1 MSRQPNVIAPS
12 ILAADFARLGDE
24 VRSVLAAGA
33 DWVHFDVMG
42 EAGAFAGCVA
52 AHPAPPSARPGR
64 AGAGAGAYTFVA
76 GGTIFGRRDY
86 AQVGTALRA
95 GLIGDA

>member
-1 MSRQPNVIAPS
+1 MEQSNVITPS
-12 ILAADFARLGDE
+12 ILSADFARLGDAM
-24 VRSVLAAGA
+24 RSVPAAGA
-33 DWVHFDVMG
+33 DRVHFDVMG
-42 EAGAFAGCVA
+42 EAEAFAECVA

-64 AGAGAGAYTFVA
+64 AGAEAGAYTFVA

>member
-1 MSRQPNVIAPS
+1 MSRQPSMIAPS

-42 EAGAFAGCVA
+42 EAGAFAGCVE
-52 AHPAPPSARPGR
+52 AHPAPPSARPRMAGR
-64 AGAGAGAYTFVA
+64 APRSMDGCLPLW
-76 GGTIFGRRDY
+76 RP
-86 AQVGTALRA
+86 AL
-95 GLIGDA
+95 

>member
-1 MSRQPNVIAPS
+1 MKRPNVITPS
-12 ILAADFARLGDE
+12 ILSAAYTRLGDAM
-24 VRSVLAAGA
+24 RSVPAAGA
-33 DWVHFDVMG
+33 DRVHFDVMG
-42 EAGAFAGCVA
+42 EAGAFAECVA

-64 AGAGAGAYTFVA
+64 AEAGAGAYTFVA